1 MSHARQQI
9 RDAVAAAVTGL
20 ATTGS
25 SVHKTRMFKFE
36 DDDLPALGVYTLS
49 EDIERD
55 TMKSS
60 RQRRMLRVA
69 VQIAVKQVSAV
80 DDAIDDIAVEVE
92 EALETAHAGRS
103 GVWGKILD
111 FALDSATITMSGDG
125 DTRALGM
132 VLAYTAVY
140 RTVEGAPETIID

>member
-9 RDAVAAAVTGL
+9 RDAVATAVTGL
-20 ATTGS
+20 SITGANVS
-25 SVHKTRMFKFE
+25 KTRMFRFE
-36 DDDLPALGVYTLS
+36 NDECPALSVYTLS
-49 EDIERD
+49 EEIERD
-55 TMKSS
+55 TMKPS
-60 RQRRMLRVA
+60 RLRRILRVA
-69 VQIAVKQVSAV
+69 VQIAVKQT
-80 DDAIDDIAVEVE
+80 DAIDAEIDDIAVEVE
-92 EALETAHAGRS
+92 TALEAAHAGGA
-103 GVWGKILD
+103 GVWSQILD